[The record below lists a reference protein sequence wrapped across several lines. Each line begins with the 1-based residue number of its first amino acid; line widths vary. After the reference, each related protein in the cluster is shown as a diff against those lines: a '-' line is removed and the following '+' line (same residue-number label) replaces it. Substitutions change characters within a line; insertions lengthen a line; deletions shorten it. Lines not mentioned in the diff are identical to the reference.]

1 MPLYVG
7 GARISRKNRFNR
19 SSLCS
24 LDTAW
29 AQIRTLLANRSLEG
43 GAKIVLANWRGD
55 AETRRFPDW
64 GALAEAIKQ
73 ELGKREN
80 YFFQEA
86 GENIN
91 IETVIFKTEV
101 PTSSIGW
108 SQAEFFANLG
118 NPINM
123 RWTNDRYTSRGLSD
137 MLTMDFIKSH
147 PLALAA
153 VAGGLKRRAEQEY
166 LMMNM
171 VKGAMWDAAE
181 VADEFKLG
189 IAVRGT
195 GLLAHMGIESGDPTK
210 AQEFKNKTS
219 KEVDLILCEEMDW
232 SQLGAVVHYDPR
244 VEWSS
249 AAAKLQSDR
258 SKPPMFVPAADK
270 NDWEKKKLT
279 IPERLNKLGKRIK
292 VPPSRFVAGSHFHVP
307 VQRVHGRGLRIPQG
321 ALRALHRVGG
331 ALRPAEIAVRREHGG
346 RS

>member
-7 GARISRKNRFNR
+7 NTRVSKENRHNS
-19 SSLCS
+19 SSLTS
-24 LDTAW
+24 LAVAW
-29 AQIRTLLANRSLEG
+29 AQIQPLLLQKG
-43 GAKIVLANWRGD
+43 GKGLDTGAKIVLANWRGD

-64 GALAEAIKQ
+64 GGLAGAIKQ

-108 SQAEFFANLG
+108 SQTEFFANLG

-147 PLALAA
+147 PIALAA

-219 KEVDLILCEEMDW
+219 KEVDLILCEEMEW

-244 VEWSS
+244 AEWSS
-249 AAAKLQSDR
+249 AAAKL
-258 SKPPMFVPAADK
+258 
-270 NDWEKKKLT
+270 
-279 IPERLNKLGKRIK
+279 
-292 VPPSRFVAGSHFHVP
+292 
-307 VQRVHGRGLRIPQG
+307 
-321 ALRALHRVGG
+321 
-331 ALRPAEIAVRREHGG
+331 
-346 RS
+346 